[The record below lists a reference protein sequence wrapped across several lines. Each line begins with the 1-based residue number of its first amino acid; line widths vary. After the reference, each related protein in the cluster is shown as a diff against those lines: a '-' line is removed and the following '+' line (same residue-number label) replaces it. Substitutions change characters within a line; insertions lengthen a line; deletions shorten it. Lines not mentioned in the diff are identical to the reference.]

1 MWRYVSKGVCVQGV
15 AKFIWL
21 AIILATIATV
31 FPFFRDVYLANQ
43 YGSTDIPYY
52 ISKQWQSLSYLF
64 VILKNVAAA
73 SWLFWLASKDN
84 VSKLVWV
91 LFGLFF
97 GLIAVALYYLV
108 RLNSKSE
115 T

>member
-1 MWRYVSKGVCVQGV
+1 MKGVS
-15 AKFIWL
+15 KFIWL
-21 AIILATIATV
+21 AIILASIATA

-43 YGSTDIPYY
+43 YGVTEIPHY
-52 ISKQWQSLSYLF
+52 ISKQWQSLSYIF

-108 RLNSKSE
+108 RLNSKDE